1 MLLCAPASSRIDQSQ
16 SEHAAAPYV
25 ILEFIR
31 RIGQEACILFQCI
44 CHEADEFANSKP
56 RNKVTFVGDKRSF
69 AFNLGLVYS
78 SIQSLVSA
86 KSNAIG
92 SVCNAFCLRP
102 NTDYFQ
108 HFESENLYNI
118 VPAVLEKLEW
128 LAMGFNKTAFVD
140 GRRCLRSEPTQL
152 HIGFPSFEGRTSIS
166 DSRY

>member
-1 MLLCAPASSRIDQSQ
+1 MLLCAPTSSTIDQSQ

-31 RIGQEACILFQCI
+31 RIGQEACNLLQCI

-69 AFNLGLVYS
+69 AFNLGLVHS

-92 SVCNAFCLRP
+92 LVCNAFCLSP
-102 NTDYFQ
+102 DTD
-108 HFESENLYNI
+108 HF
-118 VPAVLEKLEW
+118 
-128 LAMGFNKTAFVD
+128 
-140 GRRCLRSEPTQL
+140 
-152 HIGFPSFEGRTSIS
+152 
-166 DSRY
+166 